1 MLANL
6 QVTQTAWRKYTLTNR
21 PHLDYCSSSETRATL
36 TAAVEPR
43 ADLQIIDL
51 KTPDP
56 DDIAMESNSHVEP
69 TANTVTVPTPAAPKA
84 TESLK
89 VLVIDDAPDFRV
101 YVRAL
106 LRKWGYDPVLA
117 TNGADG
123 LERMREGGIRLVI
136 CDWMMDGMSGP
147 EVCAAIRSED
157 FGHYVYLMLLT
168 GRTEDTDLV
177 YGLDAGADDFVGKPF
192 DAQVLRA
199 RLQVGVRILGLEER
213 LAQQNR
219 VLQQHHD
226 DLGRAYAQIQ
236 NDLAVAARIQLE
248 SLPVSDEDIAPL
260 RAGWLFLPA
269 AKISGDSF
277 HFFPVSEELIG
288 FYHLDVAGH
297 GIPAALLS
305 TSLSRSLVPH
315 TGVAI
320 SAGHYLQPAKFLEAL
335 NRELCS
341 PDGEV
346 SSYATV
352 IYGVLNKHTGEGQ
365 LALAGH
371 PKPLILHPNGDIEH
385 LQSGGL
391 PVGMF
396 DAVEYTSQPFNL
408 GLGDRL
414 VTYSDGITDCF
425 DADGAPFDLDHFK
438 SLLTRNREHPATKI
452 ADKLRDAVT
461 EWRTGE
467 EFEDDISVLIL
478 ERPAA

>member
-1 MLANL
+1 MNDLTMPSSDHAASAAIPS
-6 QVTQTAWRKYTLTNR
+6 VAPPTQTALG
-21 PHLDYCSSSETRATL
+21 
-36 TAAVEPR
+36 
-43 ADLQIIDL
+43 
-51 KTPDP
+51 
-56 DDIAMESNSHVEP
+56 
-69 TANTVTVPTPAAPKA
+69 A
-84 TESLK
+84 TEGTVLK
-89 VLVIDDAPDFRV
+89 VLVIDDAPDVRV

-117 TNGADG
+117 SNGADG

-177 YGLDAGADDFVGKPF
+177 FGLDAGADDFVGKPF

-213 LAQQNR
+213 LAEQNR
-219 VLQQHHD
+219 VLQRHHD
-226 DLGRAYAQIQ
+226 ELGCAYAQIQ
-236 NDLAVAARIQLE
+236 NDLAAAARIQRE
-248 SLPVSDEDIAPL
+248 SLPVSDDAIAPL

-277 HFFPVSEELIG
+277 HFFPVSEELVG

-315 TGVAI
+315 TGI
-320 SAGHYLQPAKFLEAL
+320 SGSAGDYLEPADFLTTL

-346 SSYATV
+346 TSYATV
-352 IYGVLNKHTGEGQ
+352 VYGVVNKYSGDGR

-371 PKPLILHPNGDIEH
+371 PKPMILHPDGSIEH
-385 LQSGGL
+385 LASGGL

-396 DAVEYTSQPFNL
+396 DVVDYDTQSFRL
-408 GLGDRL
+408 GPGDRL
-414 VTYSDGITDCF
+414 ITYSDGITDCF
-425 DADGAPFDLDHFK
+425 DADGVAFDIDHVK
-438 SLLTRNREHPATKI
+438 ALLVRSRDRR
-452 ADKLRDAVT
+452 ADALADMLKEEVT
-461 EWRTGE
+461 NWRSGE

-478 ERPAA
+478 ERPSDD

>member
-1 MLANL
+1 MEFQSPVAPI
-6 QVTQTAWRKYTLTNR
+6 AKSA
-21 PHLDYCSSSETRATL
+21 PS
-36 TAAVEPR
+36 AA
-43 ADLQIIDL
+43 AG
-51 KTPDP
+51 
-56 DDIAMESNSHVEP
+56 
-69 TANTVTVPTPAAPKA
+69 
-84 TESLK
+84 ESLK
-89 VLVIDDAPDFRV
+89 VLVIDDAPDVRI

-106 LRKWGYDPVLA
+106 LRKWGYEPVLA
-117 TNGADG
+117 SNGADG
-123 LERMREGGIRLVI
+123 LARMREGGIRLVI

-177 YGLDAGADDFVGKPF
+177 FGLDAGADDFVGKPF

-213 LAQQNR
+213 LAEQNR

-226 DLGRAYAQIQ
+226 DLGQAYAQIQ
-236 NDLAVAARIQLE
+236 NDLAAAARIQLE
-248 SLPVSDEDIAPL
+248 SLPISDADIAPL

-269 AKISGDSF
+269 SKISGDSF

-320 SAGHYLQPAKFLEAL
+320 SAGHYLEPADFLATL
-335 NRELCS
+335 NSELCS

-346 SSYATV
+346 TSYATV
-352 IYGVLNKHTGEGQ
+352 VYGVLNKHTGDGR

-371 PKPLILHPNGDIEH
+371 PKPMILHPNGEIEH

-396 DAVEYTSQPFNL
+396 ETVEYNSQAFHL

-425 DADGAPFDLDHFK
+425 DAEGAAFDLDHVQD
-438 SLLTRNREHPATKI
+438 LLIRNRAHSASRI
-452 ADKLRDAVT
+452 ADELRQAVT
-461 EWRTGE
+461 EWRSGE
-467 EFEDDISVLIL
+467 EFEDDISVLII
-478 ERPAA
+478 ERPAAM

>member
-1 MLANL
+1 M
-6 QVTQTAWRKYTLTNR
+6 
-21 PHLDYCSSSETRATL
+21 PSPDH
-36 TAAVEPR
+36 TAAAP
-43 ADLQIIDL
+43 
-51 KTPDP
+51 
-56 DDIAMESNSHVEP
+56 S
-69 TANTVTVPTPAAPKA
+69 AAPTLETTSA
-84 TESLK
+84 DGSGITLK
-89 VLVIDDAPDFRV
+89 VLVIDDAPDVRI

-177 YGLDAGADDFVGKPF
+177 FGLDAGADDFLSKPF

-213 LAQQNR
+213 LAEQNR
-219 VLQQHHD
+219 VLQRHHD
-226 DLGRAYAQIQ
+226 ELGCAYSQIQ
-236 NDLAVAARIQLE
+236 NDLAAAARIQRE
-248 SLPVSDEDIAPL
+248 SLPVSDDAVAPL

-277 HFFPVSEELIG
+277 HFFPVSKELVG

-315 TGVAI
+315 TGI
-320 SAGHYLQPAKFLEAL
+320 SGSPGDYLEPADFLATL

-346 SSYATV
+346 TSYATIV
-352 IYGVLNKHTGEGQ
+352 YGVLNKHTGDGR

-371 PKPLILHPNGDIEH
+371 PKPMILHPGGDIQD
-385 LQSGGL
+385 LAPGGL

-396 DAVEYTSQPFNL
+396 DAVDYDTQSFRL
-408 GLGDRL
+408 GPGDRL

-425 DADGAPFDLDHFK
+425 DADGVAFDIDHFK
-438 SLLTRNREHPATKI
+438 ALLAGNRDLRADAI
-452 ADKLRDAVT
+452 ADKLKHAVT
-461 EWRTGE
+461 EWRGGE
-467 EFEDDISVLIL
+467 DFEDDISVLIL
-478 ERPAA
+478 ERPEMLGRPEGV